1 MKILSIV
8 KRYFVHIGSLVAVS
22 VFVISLPG
30 CAMTQ
35 QQLISSGVQ
44 ALGSAY
50 GSYVLT
56 KYAASP
62 NYLANYQ
69 AIVPKIYHVMQ
80 GPTGGGMT
88 PADFHLLIGQIKVN
102 TTPDAKQAAALGLLS
117 SVTSSF
123 VQYNGGTTPTADGS
137 LADAEAKQ
145 LAQGL
150 AAAYGVAT
158 GQNWTPDFN
167 AATPPVSVTAV
178 TK

>member
-1 MKILSIV
+1 MKTKLFSIV
-8 KRYFVHIGSLVAVS
+8 SLV
-22 VFVISLPG
+22 SLILFSG

-117 SVTSSF
+117 SVTTSF

-137 LADAEAKQ
+137 IADAEAKQ
-145 LAQGL
+145 LAVGL

-158 GQNWTPDFN
+158 GTNWTPDFN
-167 AATPPVSVTAV
+167 VITPPVPIAAII
-178 TK
+178 KK

>member
-1 MKILSIV
+1 MKTKLSTIV
-8 KRYFVHIGSLVAVS
+8 SLV
-22 VFVISLPG
+22 SLILFSG

-44 ALGSAY
+44 AIGSAY

-69 AIVPKIYHVMQ
+69 AIVPKVYHVMQ
-80 GPTGGGMT
+80 GGMT

-117 SVTSSF
+117 SITTSF
-123 VQYNGGTTPTADGS
+123 VQYNGGATPTADGA

-145 LAQGL
+145 LAVGL
-150 AAAYGVAT
+150 ASAYGVAT
-158 GQNWTPDFN
+158 GTNWTPDFN
-167 AATPPVSVTAV
+167 AATPPVPIAAIIK